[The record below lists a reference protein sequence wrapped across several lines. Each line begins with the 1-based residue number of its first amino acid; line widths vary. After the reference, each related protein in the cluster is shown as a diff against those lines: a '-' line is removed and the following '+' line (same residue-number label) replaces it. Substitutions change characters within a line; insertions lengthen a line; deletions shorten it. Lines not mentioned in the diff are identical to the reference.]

1 MQLPGRCLEL
11 KGWGG
16 DKCRE
21 WDGRKKWILLC
32 EPSGYAESNPFWEGL
47 TQTGMTISHSAL
59 YPPGKVAHTLP
70 RKRGRREKSKLLL
83 TSPPKMWDP
92 GLIVARCCSR
102 EREGK
107 SVLFSLK
114 VAKGGRLSHQ
124 LQLNGKINYFSRNCG
139 IMRRNVW
146 ILVVQ
151 SCWRTQCSWLE
162 LIKQILT
169 ELSRNPEMK
178 IDSFKLE
185 G

>member
-1 MQLPGRCLEL
+1 MQ
-11 KGWGG
+11 
-16 DKCRE
+16 
-21 WDGRKKWILLC
+21 
-32 EPSGYAESNPFWEGL
+32 
-47 TQTGMTISHSAL
+47 GM
-59 YPPGKVAHTLP
+59 
-70 RKRGRREKSKLLL
+70 RREEKMDFALWAIRLCWEQSILGRVDADRNDHLTLCFISPWKGGPHIAQKKREKGEIQIIADVSSKNVR
-83 TSPPKMWDP
+83 S
-92 GLIVARCCSR
+92 LIVARCCSR
-102 EREGK
+102 EWEGK

-139 IMRRNVW
+139 IMRRNAW